1 MESWWWL
8 AGSDI
13 GCSVDLERGP
23 SAKLVRPRQCRH
35 HHQGARASQGREG
48 AVGSTMAGLVVS
60 ADRWDWTLKNRAGPG
75 LVFSVDGP
83 EPGKKRS
90 ITLLAWRPGPG
101 PSPIPFSDRQLVFP
115 LQPALHSANT
125 SSVQERQLSRIVMM
139 HAVKK
144 LLATCR
150 CPLPVSARQTAITY
164 CTRYKPCYGQGRW

>member
-23 SAKLVRPRQCRH
+23 SAKLVRPRQCRR

-115 LQPALHSANT
+115 LQPSPSQCQH
-125 SSVQERQLSRIVMM
+125 
-139 HAVKK
+139 
-144 LLATCR
+144 LLRSGETAFQDR
-150 CPLPVSARQTAITY
+150 DDAR
-164 CTRYKPCYGQGRW
+164 R

>member
-23 SAKLVRPRQCRH
+23 SAKLVRPRQCRRH
-35 HHQGARASQGREG
+35 YQGARASQGREG
-48 AVGSTMAGLVVS
+48 AVGLTMAGLVVS

-90 ITLLAWRPGPG
+90 ITLLAWETGPG
-101 PSPIPFSDRQLVFP
+101 PVSDFIFGPAVGVPSSAQPFTVPTTPPFRTDRFP
-115 LQPALHSANT
+115 GS
-125 SSVQERQLSRIVMM
+125 
-139 HAVKK
+139 
-144 LLATCR
+144 
-150 CPLPVSARQTAITY
+150 
-164 CTRYKPCYGQGRW
+164 